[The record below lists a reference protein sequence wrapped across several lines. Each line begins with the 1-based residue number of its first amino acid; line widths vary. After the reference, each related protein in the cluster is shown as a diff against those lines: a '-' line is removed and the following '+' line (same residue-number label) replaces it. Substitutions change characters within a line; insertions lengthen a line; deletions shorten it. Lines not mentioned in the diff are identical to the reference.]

1 MKGPPEKTG
10 DGAEGS
16 SGSGGSSTAAG
27 ALRDFRTVR
36 LEAAVGV
43 DGGRAAPRRRSTLG
57 EEPLELAVRAAQF
70 GERDGD
76 LRPRDP
82 DGQRLAANLADDGE
96 RDPLG
101 QLAQRLARPRDDEA
115 AGALAEQAGRRV
127 LAGAE
132 REVERRPPPAPQ
144 AALRDRD
151 EHAAPGDVGAARP
164 DPSPPARQH
173 SATATSTPPSAMSW
187 QLVRTPD
194 RTASRIASMPARTVR
209 TSTSGSAS
217 GSGSPHS
224 LASSLAASEG
234 WNSPAI
240 ATASPARAN
249 ASRPAA
255 RASGRRPTMPIT
267 GVG

>member
-10 DGAEGS
+10 GGAEGS

-101 QLAQRLARPRDDEA
+101 QLAPRLAPPREDEA

-132 REVERRPPPAPQ
+132 REVERRPQPARQ
-144 AALRDRD
+144 AALGDRD
-151 EHAAPGDVGAARP
+151 EHAALGDVVAARQ
-164 DPSPPARQH
+164 DPGSHPVAHRLDAGPHRAYVDVGQRVRQ
-173 SATATSTPPSAMSW
+173 
-187 QLVRTPD
+187 R
-194 RTASRIASMPARTVR
+194 
-209 TSTSGSAS
+209 
-217 GSGSPHS
+217 
-224 LASSLAASEG
+224 LAAQLGALARRERG
-234 WNSPAI
+234 VELARDRDGI
-240 ATASPARAN
+240 AVARE
-249 ASRPAA
+249 RE
-255 RASGRRPTMPIT
+255 
-267 GVG
+267 